1 MTRFLFRHSAAVFG
15 VFTVLAF
22 VAFWRNYL
30 AKLDAPHTV
39 ALHAH
44 AAAMFAWCGL
54 LIAQGSLIRLKRHTW
69 HAWLGR
75 LSYGLVPAILVSG
88 WFVSMESVAKVA
100 ANPVLRDARFAL
112 MIHSLIAFAAI
123 FALGMKNRR
132 DPAVH
137 ARYMIGT
144 LFPMVTPITDR
155 LIFHH
160 LPSLVPYLPTLEGR
174 PMAYTAGFLLADA
187 ILLGLLAADWKN
199 PKTRHAFAVVLGIV
213 LAYQASVV
221 WHVAIV

>member
-1 MTRFLFRHSAAVFG
+1 MTRFLFRHSAAIFA
-15 VFTVLAF
+15 VFTILAL

-30 AKLDAPHTV
+30 GRLDAPHGL

-44 AAAMFAWCGL
+44 AAAMFAWCAL
-54 LIAQGSLIRLKRHTW
+54 LIAQGSLIRLKRPAW

-75 LSYGLVPAILVSG
+75 ASYALVPLILVSG
-88 WFVSMESVAKVA
+88 WFVSMDSIAKVA
-100 ANPVLRDARFAL
+100 ADPVLRDARSAL

-123 FALGMKNRR
+123 FALGMRARR
-132 DPAVH
+132 DPAIH
-137 ARYMIGT
+137 ARYMVGT
-144 LFPMVTPITDR
+144 LFPMVTPVTDR

-174 PMAYTAGFLLADA
+174 PRAYTAGFLLADA
-187 ILLGLLAADWKN
+187 VLIALLIADWKN
-199 PKTRHAFAVVLGIV
+199 PKTRHVFAVVLAIV

-221 WHVAIV
+221 WHAAIV